1 MVYDIWFKPPLETD
15 WLMPMGCGNIPW
27 RTSFGPIYSPQ
38 LKFGLEN
45 VNDNIEE
52 IHLARSEKCTFGIL
66 EIEIRFVEKYLCKT
80 IEKINKKLPFLN
92 KRVDICE
99 EFVVVVN

>member
-15 WLMPMGCGNIPW
+15 WLMPKCCGNIP
-27 RTSFGPIYSPQ
+27 SPQ

-45 VNDNIEE
+45 VNDNIGE

-80 IEKINKKLPFLN
+80 IEKIKKKLPFLN

-99 EFVVVVN
+99 EFVVVVVN